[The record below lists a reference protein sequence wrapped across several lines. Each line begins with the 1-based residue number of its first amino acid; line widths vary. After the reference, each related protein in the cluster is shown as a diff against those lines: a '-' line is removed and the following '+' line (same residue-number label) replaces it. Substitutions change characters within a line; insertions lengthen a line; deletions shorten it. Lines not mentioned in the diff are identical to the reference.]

1 MLPVLLCGYIF
12 LLIFRP
18 FEYWTWLGDMHLE
31 RVYMIFFMI
40 AVALS
45 PKKRMLAT
53 PINGLV
59 LFFLLT
65 LVVSGLFAY
74 RWDSAQNLIVEY
86 LKSVVLYFMIVI
98 TVRNEDDFKKV
109 MLAFLFVMFVYVGKS
124 AWEFFVNGRF
134 EYTMGIRRMGGVDK
148 TYGAPNSFA
157 ATIAYSLPFLWAII
171 RWKPDRKWFR
181 YALWAYGLLAIVAVI
196 YTGSR
201 SGMMT
206 VLLFLL
212 LVLFRSSRKV
222 LAVLFLAF
230 GLMFAWYNM
239 PDSLQIRFLSIFV
252 KGLAPASADQ
262 SADGRMEGLKQGFKV
277 FKKHPALG
285 IGPANFQHSWPGTEW
300 GYNAHT
306 LYGQII
312 GELGIAGVCAFGLL
326 VFALYSINR
335 KVIRV
340 AKRLYHCVDS
350 EDDDPGKADELPG
363 SSGFNGN
370 AGHGEA
376 LSVETGNTSD
386 TALEVSSSVR
396 RIQLYQYMSE
406 AVIQT
411 ILLLMFKGIG
421 DHNLYRYTWLW
432 LAAITVLN
440 YHFLKEFSKEHAC
453 A

>member
-1 MLPVLLCGYIF
+1 MLPLLLCGYIF

-18 FEYWTWLGDMHLE
+18 FEYWPWLGDMHLE

-53 PINGLV
+53 PVNGLV

-65 LVVSGLFAY
+65 MVVSGFFAY
-74 RWDSAQNLIVEY
+74 RWDSAQVLIIEY

-98 TVRNEDDFKKV
+98 TVRDEDDFKKV

-124 AWEFFVNGRF
+124 AWEFFLNGRF
-134 EYTMGIRRMGGVDK
+134 EYTMGIRRMTGVDK

-157 ATIAYSLPFLWAII
+157 ATIAYSLPFLWAVI
-171 RWKPDRKWFR
+171 RWKPGSRWFR
-181 YALWAYGLLAIVAVI
+181 YGLWAYGALAMVAVI

-212 LVLFRSSRKV
+212 LVLLYSSRKG
-222 LAVLFLAF
+222 LALILLAF
-230 GLMFAWYNM
+230 GLMFAWQNM
-239 PDSLQIRFLSIFV
+239 PDTLQTRFMSIFV

-262 SADGRMEGLKQGFKV
+262 SADGRMEGLRQGIRV
-277 FKKHPALG
+277 FRQHPVLG

-335 KVIRV
+335 KVIRA
-340 AKRLYHCVDS
+340 AKRFYHCGNNEEGDS
-350 EDDDPGKADELPG
+350 GKSDSLPDPAPAGSASSKEPG
-363 SSGFNGN
+363 
-370 AGHGEA
+370 
-376 LSVETGNTSD
+376 
-386 TALEVSSSVR
+386 VSRSVR
-396 RIQLYQYMSE
+396 RVQLYQYMSE

-440 YHFLKEFSKEHAC
+440 YHFLKEFSKEHAR